1 MSEPPVSDETADR
14 DVLEQEV
21 VAYLKANPDM
31 VKRHPDLLAALSPN
45 RSFESTTVVDMQQF
59 VVDRL
64 RQQVDDLREAGH
76 DLVHTTRTNM
86 SVQSRTHASAL
97 ALLEARDFSD
107 LARVFSEDLPLNLA
121 VDVVTIGFE
130 VKEDGSSAMPAES
143 SAICRSLPHGFVDAT
158 LGMGEP
164 ALLRG
169 TAEGDETIFGEG
181 SGLVTSDALVR
192 LPARDGVP
200 TGLFA
205 AGARDTDT
213 FSSEQGTEL
222 IGFLAHVA
230 WYTVA
235 RWVRQSN

>member
-1 MSEPPVSDETADR
+1 MTEPPATDPAADQ
-14 DVLEQEV
+14 DLLEQEV
-21 VAYLKANPDM
+21 VAYLKGNPDI

-64 RQQVDDLREAGH
+64 RQQVNDLREAGH
-76 DLVHTTRTNM
+76 SLVHTTRTNM

-107 LARVFSEDLPLNLA
+107 LARVFSEDLPINLA

-130 VKEDGSSAMPAES
+130 TNEDGSSALPAG
-143 SAICRSLPHGFVDAT
+143 AGVVCRSLPHGFVDET
-158 LGMGEP
+158 LGMGE
-164 ALLRG
+164 AAALRG
-169 TAEGDETIFGEG
+169 STTGDETIFGEG
-181 SGLVTSDALVR
+181 AGLVTSDALVR
-192 LPARDGVP
+192 LPSRDGVP

-213 FSSEQGTEL
+213 FTSDQGTEL

-230 WYTVA
+230 WYAVA
-235 RWVRQSN
+235 RWVRQGS